1 MSDESKNSQ
10 SMISQFPARELAQ
23 MILHIDRFDTDVI
36 TEEKLNAAKA
46 EERVEKVTE
55 QIITENL

>member
-1 MSDESKNSQ
+1 
-10 SMISQFPARELAQ
+10 MISQFPARELAQ